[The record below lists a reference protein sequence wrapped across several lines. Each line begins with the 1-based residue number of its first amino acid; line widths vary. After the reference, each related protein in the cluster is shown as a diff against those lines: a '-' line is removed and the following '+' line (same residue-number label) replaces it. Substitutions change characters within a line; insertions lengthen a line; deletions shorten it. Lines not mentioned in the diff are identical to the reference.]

1 MGNVDWIKIT
11 TNMFEDEKIRSIRI
25 YENRDSI
32 YCIWIRLLLQAG
44 KLNEDGLV
52 FLSKNMPYSN
62 EMLACVFDTTL
73 ENIKSALKV
82 LSDLGMIK
90 ILEDNTIIIVNWEK
104 HQNIEGMKRIREQ
117 TKKRVEKHREKNKN
131 KESQEEVE
139 VVENKYEYKEGKTT
153 MNKNWDEKEDAI
165 VDKDECEVVIEKE
178 ALLEDSD
185 VEEENLEN
193 KSEYGSVEDI
203 SLEESKKAEESIFEE
218 IKNRASISN
227 GTKAESK
234 NNIEEKRPS
243 NTIINKVSDE
253 KYLKNCNASVT
264 EEDSF
269 VTLQKE
275 IKNKIKNEN
284 IESKTEI
291 NNMIDNNIRNI
302 NACKEKSD
310 LNYKNK
316 SEDINISK
324 NQYEKAKDNKD
335 IHMLAANIFE
345 NYKGL
350 SANIAGLNINAIKLF
365 LESYEEKYINLA
377 IEKTIK
383 ARNPTVHYVGGIL
396 KNWGNEGYPEEM
408 KMKNPNGK
416 GFKSLDNKSNL
427 RFINFEP
434 RDYDYEELEKKLL
447 GW

>member
-25 YENRDSI
+25 YENRDAI

-131 KESQEEVE
+131 KESQEEV
-139 VVENKYEYKEGKTT
+139 VENKSK
-153 MNKNWDEKEDAI
+153 
-165 VDKDECEVVIEKE
+165 
-178 ALLEDSD
+178 
-185 VEEENLEN
+185 
-193 KSEYGSVEDI
+193 YGSVEDI

-218 IKNRASISN
+218 LKNRDSISN
-227 GTKAESK
+227 WTKAESK
-234 NNIEEKRPS
+234 NNIEEKRSS

-284 IESKTEI
+284 IENKTEI

-316 SEDINISK
+316 SEDINIYK

-377 IEKTIK
+377 IKKTTK
-383 ARNPTVHYVGGIL
+383 ARNPTVYYVGGIL
-396 KNWGNEGYPEEM
+396 RNWESEGYPEEM

-416 GFKSLDNKSNL
+416 GSKSLDNKSNL

>member
-25 YENRDSI
+25 YENRDAI

-131 KESQEEVE
+131 KESQEVVE
-139 VVENKYEYKEGKTT
+139 AVENKYEYKEGETT

-165 VDKDECEVVIEKE
+165 VDKDEYEVVIEKE

-218 IKNRASISN
+218 IKNRDSISN
-227 GTKAESK
+227 WTKAESK
-234 NNIEEKRPS
+234 NNIEEKRSS

-284 IESKTEI
+284 IENKTEI

-310 LNYKNK
+310 LNYENK

-377 IEKTIK
+377 IKKTTK
-383 ARNPTVHYVGGIL
+383 ARNPTVYYVGGIL
-396 KNWGNEGYPEEM
+396 RNWESEGYPEEM

-416 GFKSLDNKSNL
+416 GSKSLDNKSNL

>member
-25 YENRDSI
+25 YENRDAI

-131 KESQEEVE
+131 KESQEEV
-139 VVENKYEYKEGKTT
+139 VENKSK
-153 MNKNWDEKEDAI
+153 
-165 VDKDECEVVIEKE
+165 
-178 ALLEDSD
+178 
-185 VEEENLEN
+185 
-193 KSEYGSVEDI
+193 YGSVEDI

-275 IKNKIKNEN
+275 IKNKTKNEN
-284 IESKTEI
+284 IENKTEI
-291 NNMIDNNIRNI
+291 NNKIDNNIRNI

-324 NQYEKAKDNKD
+324 NQYEKVKDNKD

-416 GFKSLDNKSNL
+416 GSKSLDNKSNL

>member
-25 YENRDSI
+25 YENRDAI

-131 KESQEEVE
+131 KESQEEV
-139 VVENKYEYKEGKTT
+139 VENKSK
-153 MNKNWDEKEDAI
+153 
-165 VDKDECEVVIEKE
+165 
-178 ALLEDSD
+178 
-185 VEEENLEN
+185 
-193 KSEYGSVEDI
+193 YGSVEDI

-243 NTIINKVSDE
+243 NRIINKVSDE

-284 IESKTEI
+284 IENKTEI

-396 KNWGNEGYPEEM
+396 KNWGNEGCPEEM